1 MQLPDRELARP
12 RLDRPVLAQLAARTQ
27 GEARFPEPGQWT
39 IADAEALAAAL
50 PDRSRREYE
59 TGRADPSFKQQLNT
73 VLLAVGCSCLC
84 LEWIVRRLAKL
95 A

>member
-27 GEARFPEPGQWT
+27 GEARFPEPGQWK